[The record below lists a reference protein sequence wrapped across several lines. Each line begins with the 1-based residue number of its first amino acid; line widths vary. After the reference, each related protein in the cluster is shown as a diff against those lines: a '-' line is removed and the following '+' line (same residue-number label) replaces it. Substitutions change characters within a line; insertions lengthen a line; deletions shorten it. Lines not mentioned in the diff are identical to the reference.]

1 MGNESHTQE
10 NGAGTAS
17 NSRRHVLKA
26 IGASGAVALAGCA
39 GEGNGNGNGTGNG
52 NGNGADDHAPIGNYP
67 IEGDTAMYGW
77 HGPLSGILAPDGEE
91 QERGFELAI
100 DHLNNGGGL
109 VDHYDP
115 LSGDG
120 VLDYEIDYV
129 TGDSAGDEETS
140 IDNVERMIDR
150 DNIQFWTGGVSSG
163 VCQALQPIAQRERVI
178 QLTSISHAGPITG
191 ENCERYSFRPSMS
204 ARTSAEALAATLP
217 DLLGDDVDFF
227 QIYLDYSYGIS
238 NRDSMTELMEGQG
251 WNEIGQSAIAFGES
265 DHSSQIADLDE
276 ADPDVLVFTT
286 FGTAMADGISQMQEA
301 GVAEDI
307 DIVVPLLSA
316 FSMEPAGGDAEGV
329 IGTANWHPLRGDELS
344 ETFVD
349 AYMDEYDEL
358 PGQAAYEVYDNVLHY
373 SAAVENAGTFHP
385 PTVVRELEEFEWNLA
400 MGEMAYRECDH
411 QASRPV
417 YVCRGVSESEQ
428 QETGTYLE
436 LVEEVSPEDSSYDC
450 DIEPAASCEMSEYE

>member
-1 MGNESHTQE
+1 MGRDSHTQE
-10 NGAGTAS
+10 GRTGGSAS
-17 NSRRHVLKA
+17 SNTRRTLLKA
-26 IGASGAVALAGCA
+26 IGASGAISVAGCLGGD
-39 GEGNGNGNGTGNG
+39 GEE
-52 NGNGADDHAPIGNYP
+52 PVGNYP
-67 IEGDTAMYGW
+67 IDGDTAMYGFN
-77 HGPLSGILAPDGEE
+77 GPLSGILAPDGEE

-109 VDHYDP
+109 VDEWDL

-140 IDNVERMIDR
+140 IENVNRMIDR

-163 VCQALQPIAQRERVI
+163 VCQALQPIAQQERIV
-178 QLTSISHAGPITG
+178 QLTSISHASPITG
-191 ENCERYSFRPSMS
+191 SNCERYSFRPSMS
-204 ARTSAEALAATLP
+204 ARTSAEALASTLP
-217 DLLGDDVDFF
+217 DLLGDDLDFF

-238 NRDSMTELMEGQG
+238 NRDSMTELMEDQG
-251 WNEIGQSAIAFGES
+251 WNEVGASAMPYGES

-286 FGTAMADGISQMQEA
+286 FGTAMADGLSQMQDA

-316 FSMEPAGGDAEGV
+316 FSMEPAGAAAEGV
-329 IGTANWHPLRGDELS
+329 IGTANWHPLRGDAMS
-344 ETFVD
+344 EAFVS
-349 AYMDEYDEL
+349 AYEDEYGEL
-358 PGQAAYEVYDNVLHY
+358 PGQAAYEAYDNVLHY
-373 SAAVENAGTFHP
+373 SAAVESAETFHP
-385 PTVVRELEEFEWNLA
+385 PTVVEELEQFEWELA

-417 YVCRGVSESEQ
+417 FVCQGVSEEEQ

-436 LVEEVSPEDSSYDC
+436 LVEEVDPEVASYDC
-450 DIEPAASCEMSEYE
+450 ETVPASECEMSEYE